1 MTIATNRKVLI
12 TGGAS
17 GLGLDIAREMISVG
31 AKVALVD
38 NSAPNLALAVKELG
52 SNALSIETDVRNQA
66 DLIAAIERA
75 NKEFKGLDTLVIS
88 AGVIHIK
95 PMNEVSEADWDLTLD
110 VNLKSAFFAIQAA
123 SKYLIDSGRG
133 RIVAISSDA
142 GKRGY
147 AQVQAYCASKFGLIG
162 LIESSAIE
170 LAPSKVTVNCVC
182 PVGVPTTGMGQQ
194 VANWKSQAGN
204 LTVEQVKSATAAAF
218 PLGRNPT
225 EADVT
230 KTITF
235 FISDEAAFITGC
247 ALDVDGG
254 AHLGYMPAVSNK

>member
-17 GLGLDIAREMISVG
+17 GFGLDIAREMISAG

-38 NSAPNLALAVKELG
+38 NSASNLALAIKELG
-52 SNALSIETDVRNQA
+52 SNAISIETDVRNQA
-66 DLIAAIERA
+66 ELIAAVERV
-75 NKEFKGLDTLVIS
+75 NKKFKGLDTLVIS

-110 VNLKSAFFAIQAA
+110 VNLKGAFFAIQAA

-170 LAPSKVTVNCVC
+170 LAPSQVTVNCVC

-204 LTVEQVKSATAAAF
+204 LTVEQVKAAAAAAF

-230 KTITF
+230 QTITF
-235 FISDEAAFITGC
+235 FISDEAAFLTGC

-254 AHLGYMPAVSNK
+254 AHLGYMPAVAKN

>member
-17 GLGLDIAREMISVG
+17 GFGLDIAREMISAG

-38 NSAPNLALAVKELG
+38 KSAQNLALATKELG
-52 SNALSIETDVRNQA
+52 SNALSITADVRNQA
-66 DLIAAIERA
+66 ELLAAVERA
-75 NKEFKGLDTLVIS
+75 NSEFKGLDTLVIS

-110 VNLKSAFFAIQAA
+110 VNLKGAFFAIQAA

-170 LAPSKVTVNCVC
+170 LAPSQVTVNCVC

-204 LTVEQVKSATAAAF
+204 LTVDQVKSTAALAF

-230 KTITF
+230 KTIAF
-235 FISDEAAFITGC
+235 FISDEAAFLTGC

-254 AHLGYMPAVSNK
+254 AHLGYMPAVATK

>member
-1 MTIATNRKVLI
+1 
-12 TGGAS
+12 
-17 GLGLDIAREMISVG
+17 
-31 AKVALVD
+31 
-38 NSAPNLALAVKELG
+38 LG
-52 SNALSIETDVRNQA
+52 SNAISIEADVRNQA
-66 DLIAAIERA
+66 EVIAAVERV

-110 VNLKSAFFAIQAA
+110 VNLKGAFFAIQAA
-123 SKYLIDSGRG
+123 SKYLVDSGRG

-162 LIESSAIE
+162 LIESCAIE
-170 LAPSKVTVNCVC
+170 LAPTQVTVNCVC

-194 VANWKSQAGN
+194 VANWKSQTGN
-204 LTVEQVKSATAAAF
+204 ISVAQVKSAAAAAF

-230 KTITF
+230 KTIAF
-235 FISDEAAFITGC
+235 FISDEAAFLTGC

-254 AHLGYMPAVSNK
+254 AHLGYMPGVVTK

>member
-1 MTIATNRKVLI
+1 MTIAKNRKVLI

-17 GLGLDIAREMISVG
+17 GFGLDIAREMISAG

-38 NSAPNLALAVKELG
+38 KSAQNLALAIKELG
-52 SNALSIETDVRNQA
+52 SNSISIAADVRNQA
-66 DLIAAIERA
+66 ELISAVERA

-110 VNLKSAFFAIQAA
+110 VNLKGAFFAIQAA
-123 SKYLIDSGRG
+123 SKYLVDSGRG

-147 AQVQAYCASKFGLIG
+147 SQIQAYCASKFGLIG
-162 LIESSAIE
+162 LIESCAME
-170 LAPSKVTVNCVC
+170 LASSQVTVNCVC
-182 PVGVPTTGMGQQ
+182 PVGVPTTGMGQK

-204 LTVEQVKSATAAAF
+204 LTVDQVKSAAALAF

-235 FISDEAAFITGC
+235 FISDEAAFLTGC

-254 AHLGYMPAVSNK
+254 AHLGYMPGVVTK

>member
-17 GLGLDIAREMISVG
+17 GFGLDIAREMISAG

-52 SNALSIETDVRNQA
+52 SNAISIEADVRNQA
-66 DLIAAIERA
+66 EVIAAVERV

-110 VNLKSAFFAIQAA
+110 VNLKGAFFAIQAA
-123 SKYLIDSGRG
+123 SKHLIDSGRG

-170 LAPSKVTVNCVC
+170 LAPSQVTVNCVC

-194 VANWKSQAGN
+194 VANWKSQTGN
-204 LTVEQVKSATAAAF
+204 ISVEQVKSAAAAAF

-235 FISDEAAFITGC
+235 FISDEAAFLTGC

-254 AHLGYMPAVSNK
+254 AHLGYMPAVAKN

>member
-1 MTIATNRKVLI
+1 
-12 TGGAS
+12 
-17 GLGLDIAREMISVG
+17 
-31 AKVALVD
+31 
-38 NSAPNLALAVKELG
+38 
-52 SNALSIETDVRNQA
+52 VRNQA
-66 DLIAAIERA
+66 EVIAAVERV

-110 VNLKSAFFAIQAA
+110 VNLKGAFFAIQAA
-123 SKYLIDSGRG
+123 SKYLVDSGRG

-147 AQVQAYCASKFGLIG
+147 SQVQAYCASKFGLIG
-162 LIESSAIE
+162 LIESCAIE
-170 LAPSKVTVNCVC
+170 LAPTQVTVNCVC

-194 VANWKSQAGN
+194 VANWKSQTGN
-204 LTVEQVKSATAAAF
+204 ISVEQVKSAAAAAF

-230 KTITF
+230 KTIAF
-235 FISDEAAFITGC
+235 FISDEAAFLTGC

-254 AHLGYMPAVSNK
+254 AHLGYMPGVVTK

>member
-1 MTIATNRKVLI
+1 MTIAKNRKVLI

-17 GLGLDIAREMISVG
+17 GFGLDIAREMISAG

-38 NSAPNLALAVKELG
+38 KSAQNLALAIKELG
-52 SNALSIETDVRNQA
+52 SNSISIAADVRNQA
-66 DLIAAIERA
+66 ELISAVERA

-110 VNLKSAFFAIQAA
+110 VNLKGAFFAIQAA
-123 SKYLIDSGRG
+123 SKYLVDSGRG

-147 AQVQAYCASKFGLIG
+147 SQIQAYCASKFGLIG
-162 LIESSAIE
+162 LIESCAME
-170 LAPSKVTVNCVC
+170 LASSQVTVNCVC
-182 PVGVPTTGMGQQ
+182 PVGVPTTGMGQK

-204 LTVEQVKSATAAAF
+204 LTVDQVKSAAALAF

-235 FISDEAAFITGC
+235 FISNEAAFLTGC

-254 AHLGYMPAVSNK
+254 AHLGYMPGVVTK

>member
-1 MTIATNRKVLI
+1 
-12 TGGAS
+12 
-17 GLGLDIAREMISVG
+17 
-31 AKVALVD
+31 
-38 NSAPNLALAVKELG
+38 LG
-52 SNALSIETDVRNQA
+52 SNAISIEADVRNQA
-66 DLIAAIERA
+66 EVIAAVERV

-95 PMNEVSEADWDLTLD
+95 PMNEVSEADWDLTLN
-110 VNLKSAFFAIQAA
+110 VNLKGAFFAIQAA

-162 LIESSAIE
+162 LIESCAIE
-170 LAPSKVTVNCVC
+170 LAPTQVTVNCVC

-194 VANWKSQAGN
+194 VANWKSQTGN
-204 LTVEQVKSATAAAF
+204 ISVAQVKSAAAAAF

-230 KTITF
+230 KTIAF
-235 FISDEAAFITGC
+235 FISDEAAFLTGC

-254 AHLGYMPAVSNK
+254 AHLGYMPGVVTK

>member
-17 GLGLDIAREMISVG
+17 GFGLDIAREMISAG

-38 NSAPNLALAVKELG
+38 NSVPNLALAIKELG
-52 SNALSIETDVRNQA
+52 SSAISIEADVRNQA
-66 DLIAAIERA
+66 EVIAAVERV
-75 NKEFKGLDTLVIS
+75 NKEFQGLDTLVIS

-110 VNLKSAFFAIQAA
+110 VNLKGAFFAIQAA

-162 LIESSAIE
+162 LIESCAIE
-170 LAPSKVTVNCVC
+170 LAPTQVTVNCVC

-194 VANWKSQAGN
+194 VANWKSQTGN
-204 LTVEQVKSATAAAF
+204 ISVAQVKSAAAAAF

-230 KTITF
+230 KTIAF
-235 FISDEAAFITGC
+235 FISDEAAFLTGC

-254 AHLGYMPAVSNK
+254 AHLGYMPGVVTK

>member
-1 MTIATNRKVLI
+1 MTIAANRKVLI

-17 GLGLDIAREMISVG
+17 GFGLDIAREMTSAG

-38 NSAPNLALAVKELG
+38 KSAQNLALATKELG
-52 SNALSIETDVRNQA
+52 SNSLSITADVRNQA
-66 DLIAAIERA
+66 ELIAAVERA
-75 NKEFKGLDTLVIS
+75 NSEFKGLDTLVIS

-95 PMNEVSEADWDLTLD
+95 PMGEVSEADWDLTLD
-110 VNLKSAFFAIQAA
+110 VNLKGAFFAIQAA
-123 SKYLIDSGRG
+123 SKYLVDSGRG

-147 AQVQAYCASKFGLIG
+147 SQIQAYCASKFGLIG
-162 LIESSAIE
+162 LIESCAME
-170 LAPSKVTVNCVC
+170 LASSQVTVNCVC

-204 LTVEQVKSATAAAF
+204 LTVDQVKSTAALAF

-230 KTITF
+230 KTIAF
-235 FISDEAAFITGC
+235 FISDEAAFLTGC

-254 AHLGYMPAVSNK
+254 AHLGYMPAVATK

>member
-17 GLGLDIAREMISVG
+17 GFGLDIAREMISAG

-38 NSAPNLALAVKELG
+38 NSASNLALAIKELG
-52 SNALSIETDVRNQA
+52 SNSISVETDVRNQA
-66 DLIAAIERA
+66 ELITAVERV

-110 VNLKSAFFAIQAA
+110 VNLKGAFFAIQAA

-170 LAPSKVTVNCVC
+170 LAPSQVTVNCVC

-204 LTVEQVKSATAAAF
+204 LTVEQVKSAAAAAF

-235 FISDEAAFITGC
+235 FISDEAAFLTGC

-254 AHLGYMPAVSNK
+254 AHLGYMPAVAKN

>member
-17 GLGLDIAREMISVG
+17 GFGLDIAREMISAG

-38 NSAPNLALAVKELG
+38 NSVPNLALAIKELG
-52 SNALSIETDVRNQA
+52 SSAISIEADVRNQA
-66 DLIAAIERA
+66 EVIAAVERV

-110 VNLKSAFFAIQAA
+110 VNLKGAFFAIQAA

-162 LIESSAIE
+162 LIESCAIE
-170 LAPSKVTVNCVC
+170 LAPTQVTVNCVC

-194 VANWKSQAGN
+194 VANWKSQTGN
-204 LTVEQVKSATAAAF
+204 ISVAQVKSAAAAAF

-230 KTITF
+230 KTIAF
-235 FISDEAAFITGC
+235 FISDEAAFLTGC

-254 AHLGYMPAVSNK
+254 AHLGYMPGVVTK